1 MQFLDRVKEDK
12 LIVEIELNM
21 IKKFT
26 LILIFVIAV
35 ALDATAQTNMSRED
49 LQKQEQSIR
58 RELDELNQL
67 LEQTKRNKKSSLGQL
82 AMIRTKI
89 AKREALVNGI
99 RNQVK
104 ILDAAI
110 YTNQLDV
117 QKLNKDLDTL
127 KSRYAKSIIF
137 SYKGRSGYEYLNF
150 LFSAKSFNDA
160 VKRITYLK
168 SYRQNREAQARA
180 IGMSQVD
187 LNTKIG
193 QLSDNKKDRLK
204 TLTVQNEQLQ
214 VLEQDKKEQDKVVK
228 QLKSKE
234 QEITEQVRLKESQ
247 RRKMQQALTALIKRE
262 IQEAE
267 KREKERLAKQ
277 KASNEA
283 AAKAKANNDNNNGA
297 AKANIKIGKVEGGLT
312 STTDNRPYSALET
325 TEEGRETSISFE
337 NNKGNLPWPI
347 DRGNVY
353 VHFGVENIP
362 GTKLNRKSDGIE
374 IALPKGSSVKSVAN
388 GTVIYVGDVNGDL
401 SIFVKHGKYFTT
413 YSHLS
418 SSNVR
423 VMQEVKAGTVL
434 GHSGINLDGEGA
446 LLFSINNEKVVF
458 FDPENWLKNRR

>member
-1 MQFLDRVKEDK
+1 
-12 LIVEIELNM
+12 M
-21 IKKFT
+21 IKRIIALLLVCFV
-26 LILIFVIAV
+26 LIGTI
-35 ALDATAQTNMSRED
+35 DAQTNPSRED
-49 LQKQEQSIR
+49 LQKQEQSLR
-58 RELDELNQL
+58 KELDELNRL
-67 LEQTKRNKKSSLGQL
+67 LEQTKKNKKSSLGQL
-82 AMIRTKI
+82 AVIRSKI

-110 YTNQLDV
+110 YNNQLDV
-117 QKLNKDLDTL
+117 QRLNKDLDTL

-168 SYRQNREAQARA
+168 SYRQNREAQANA
-180 IGMSQVD
+180 INMSQND
-187 LNTKIG
+187 LNQKINI
-193 QLSDNKKDRLK
+193 LSDNKKDRLK
-204 TLTVQNEQLQ
+204 TLSVQNEQLQ

-234 QEITEQVRLKESQ
+234 AEITAQVKQKESQ
-247 RRKMQQALTALIKRE
+247 RRKMQQALTALIRRE

-267 KREKERLAKQ
+267 RKEKERLAKI
-277 KASNEA
+277 KAANAEA
-283 AAKAKANNDNNNGA
+283 ANKAKAPENNA
-297 AKANIKIGKVEGGLT
+297 TAKANIKIGKVDGGLA

-337 NNKGNLPWPI
+337 NNKGNLPWPV

-374 IALPKGSSVKSVAN
+374 IALPKGSAVKSVAN

-418 SSNVR
+418 TANVR
-423 VMQEVKAGTVL
+423 VMQEVRAGTVL
-434 GHSGINLDGEGA
+434 GRSGVNLDGEGA

-458 FDPENWLKNRR
+458 FDPESWLKNRR

>member
-1 MQFLDRVKEDK
+1 
-12 LIVEIELNM
+12 M
-21 IKKFT
+21 IKKIIA
-26 LILIFVIAV
+26 ILIVCFVLQNTLLAQSN
-35 ALDATAQTNMSRED
+35 ATRED
-49 LQKQEQSIR
+49 LQKQEQSLR
-58 RELDELNQL
+58 KELDELNRL
-67 LEQTKRNKKSSLGQL
+67 LEQTKKNKKSSLGQL
-82 AMIRTKI
+82 AVIRSKI

-110 YTNQLDV
+110 YNNQLDV
-117 QKLNKDLDTL
+117 QRLNKDLDTL

-150 LFSAKSFNDA
+150 LFSAKNFNDA

-168 SYRQNREAQARA
+168 SYRQNREAQANA
-180 IGMSQVD
+180 INMSQND
-187 LNTKIG
+187 LNQKINI
-193 QLSDNKKDRLK
+193 LSNNKKDRLK
-204 TLTVQNEQLQ
+204 TLSVQNEQLQ

-234 QEITEQVRLKESQ
+234 AEITAQVKQKESQ

-267 KREKERLAKQ
+267 RREKDRL
-277 KASNEA
+277 
-283 AAKAKANNDNNNGA
+283 AKAKAANADAASKAKASDNNST
-297 AKANIKIGKVEGGLT
+297 AKANIKIGKVEGGLS

-337 NNKGNLPWPI
+337 NNRGNLPWPV

-374 IALPKGSSVKSVAN
+374 IALPKGSAVKSVAN

-418 SSNVR
+418 TASVK
-423 VMQEVKAGTVL
+423 VMQEVRAGTVL
-434 GHSGINLDGEGA
+434 GRSGVNLDGEGA

-458 FDPENWLKNRR
+458 FDPESWLKNRR

>member
-1 MQFLDRVKEDK
+1 
-12 LIVEIELNM
+12 M
-21 IKKFT
+21 IKR
-26 LILIFVIAV
+26 IIALLLFCIV
-35 ALDATAQTNMSRED
+35 LNSPLNAQTNASRED
-49 LQKQEQSIR
+49 LQKQEQSLR
-58 RELDELNQL
+58 KELDELNRL
-67 LEQTKRNKKSSLGQL
+67 LEQTKKNKKSSLGQL
-82 AMIRTKI
+82 AVIRSKI

-110 YTNQLDV
+110 YNNQLDV
-117 QKLNKDLDTL
+117 QRLNKDLDTL

-168 SYRQNREAQARA
+168 SYRQNREAQANA
-180 IGMSQVD
+180 INMSQND
-187 LNTKIG
+187 LNQKINI
-193 QLSDNKKDRLK
+193 LSNNKKDRLK
-204 TLTVQNEQLQ
+204 TLSVQNEQLQ

-234 QEITEQVRLKESQ
+234 AEITAQVKQKESQ

-267 KREKERLAKQ
+267 RREKDRL
-277 KASNEA
+277 
-283 AAKAKANNDNNNGA
+283 AKAKAANAEASNKTKASDNNST
-297 AKANIKIGKVEGGLT
+297 AKANIKIGKVEGGLS

-337 NNKGNLPWPI
+337 NNRGNLPWPV

-374 IALPKGSSVKSVAN
+374 IALPKGSPVKSVAN

-418 SSNVR
+418 TASVK
-423 VMQEVKAGTVL
+423 VMQEVRAGTVL
-434 GHSGINLDGEGA
+434 GRSGVNLDGEGA

-458 FDPENWLKNRR
+458 FDPESWLKNRR

>member
-1 MQFLDRVKEDK
+1 
-12 LIVEIELNM
+12 M
-21 IKKFT
+21 IKRIIALLLVCF
-26 LILIFVIAV
+26 ILIGTI
-35 ALDATAQTNMSRED
+35 DAQTNPSRED
-49 LQKQEQSIR
+49 LQKQEQSLR
-58 RELDELNQL
+58 KELDELNRL
-67 LEQTKRNKKSSLGQL
+67 LEQTKKNKKSSLGQL
-82 AMIRTKI
+82 AVIRSKI

-110 YTNQLDV
+110 YNNQLDV
-117 QKLNKDLDTL
+117 QRLNKDLDTL

-168 SYRQNREAQARA
+168 SYRQNREAQANA
-180 IGMSQVD
+180 INMSQND
-187 LNTKIG
+187 LNQKINV
-193 QLSDNKKDRLK
+193 LSDNKKDRLK
-204 TLTVQNEQLQ
+204 TLSVQNEQLQ

-234 QEITEQVRLKESQ
+234 AEITAQVKQKESQ
-247 RRKMQQALTALIKRE
+247 RRKMQQALTALIRRE

-267 KREKERLAKQ
+267 RKEKERLAKI
-277 KASNEA
+277 KAANAEA
-283 AAKAKANNDNNNGA
+283 ANKAKAPENNA
-297 AKANIKIGKVEGGLT
+297 TAKANIKIGKVDGGLA

-337 NNKGNLPWPI
+337 NNKGNLPWPV

-374 IALPKGSSVKSVAN
+374 IALPKGSAVKSVAN

-418 SSNVR
+418 TANVR
-423 VMQEVKAGTVL
+423 VMQEVRAGTVL
-434 GHSGINLDGEGA
+434 GRSGVNLDGEGA

-458 FDPENWLKNRR
+458 FDPESWLKNRR

>member
-1 MQFLDRVKEDK
+1 
-12 LIVEIELNM
+12 M
-21 IKKFT
+21 IKR
-26 LILIFVIAV
+26 IIALLLFCIV
-35 ALDATAQTNMSRED
+35 LNSPLNAQTNASRED
-49 LQKQEQSIR
+49 LQKQEQSLR
-58 RELDELNQL
+58 KELDELNRL
-67 LEQTKRNKKSSLGQL
+67 LEQTKKNKKSSLGQL
-82 AMIRTKI
+82 AVIRSKI

-99 RNQVK
+99 RKQVK

-110 YTNQLDV
+110 YNNQLDV
-117 QKLNKDLDTL
+117 QRLNKDLDTL

-168 SYRQNREAQARA
+168 SYRQNREAQANA
-180 IGMSQVD
+180 INMSQND
-187 LNTKIG
+187 LNQKINI
-193 QLSDNKKDRLK
+193 LSNNKKDRLK
-204 TLTVQNEQLQ
+204 TLSVQNEQLQ

-234 QEITEQVRLKESQ
+234 AEITAQVKQKESQ

-267 KREKERLAKQ
+267 RREKDRL
-277 KASNEA
+277 
-283 AAKAKANNDNNNGA
+283 AKAKAANAEATNKAKASDNNST
-297 AKANIKIGKVEGGLT
+297 AKANIKIGKVEGGLS
-312 STTDNRPYSALET
+312 STTDRPYSALET

-337 NNKGNLPWPI
+337 NNRGNLPWPV

-374 IALPKGSSVKSVAN
+374 IALPKGSPVKSVAN

-418 SSNVR
+418 TASVK
-423 VMQEVKAGTVL
+423 VMQEVRAGTVL
-434 GHSGINLDGEGA
+434 GRSGVNLDGEGA

-458 FDPENWLKNRR
+458 FDPESWLKNRR

>member
-1 MQFLDRVKEDK
+1 
-12 LIVEIELNM
+12 M
-21 IKKFT
+21 IKR
-26 LILIFVIAV
+26 IIALLLFCIV
-35 ALDATAQTNMSRED
+35 LNSPIDAQTNASRED
-49 LQKQEQSIR
+49 LQKQEQSLR
-58 RELDELNQL
+58 KELDELNRL
-67 LEQTKRNKKSSLGQL
+67 LEQTKKNKKSSLGQL
-82 AMIRTKI
+82 AVIRSKI

-110 YTNQLDV
+110 YNNQLDV
-117 QKLNKDLDTL
+117 QRLNKDLDTL

-168 SYRQNREAQARA
+168 SYRQNREAQANA
-180 IGMSQVD
+180 INMSQND
-187 LNTKIG
+187 LNQKINI
-193 QLSDNKKDRLK
+193 LSNNKKDRLK
-204 TLTVQNEQLQ
+204 TLSVQNEQLQ

-234 QEITEQVRLKESQ
+234 AEITAQVKQKESQ

-267 KREKERLAKQ
+267 RREKDRL
-277 KASNEA
+277 
-283 AAKAKANNDNNNGA
+283 AKAKAANAEATNKAKASDNNST
-297 AKANIKIGKVEGGLT
+297 AKANIKIGKVEGGLS
-312 STTDNRPYSALET
+312 STTENRPYSALET

-337 NNKGNLPWPI
+337 NNRGNLPWPV

-374 IALPKGSSVKSVAN
+374 IALPKGSPVKSVAN

-418 SSNVR
+418 TASVK
-423 VMQEVKAGTVL
+423 VMQEVRAGTVL
-434 GHSGINLDGEGA
+434 GRSGVNLDGEGA

-458 FDPENWLKNRR
+458 FDPESWLKNRR